1 MARKFKAEIVTPER
15 TLFSEEVD
23 SLIVPAERG
32 YLGVLA
38 GHAPLLCTL
47 QPGEILLRKDG
58 ADTRFSTSGG
68 FMEVTPARAVLL
80 TESVEAIDA
89 IDAARAEKARDR
101 ASERLASADRAVD
114 RERAQASLDRAQN
127 RLRLASKYKKG

>member
-1 MARKFKAEIVTPER
+1 MAKKFKAEIVTPEK

-23 SLIVPAERG
+23 SLVVPAERG

-47 QPGEILLRKDG
+47 RPGEILLRRDG

-80 TESVEAIDA
+80 TESVEEIAS

-101 ASERLASADRAVD
+101 AKERLASTGKGID

-127 RLRLASKYKKG
+127 RLRLASKYRKS